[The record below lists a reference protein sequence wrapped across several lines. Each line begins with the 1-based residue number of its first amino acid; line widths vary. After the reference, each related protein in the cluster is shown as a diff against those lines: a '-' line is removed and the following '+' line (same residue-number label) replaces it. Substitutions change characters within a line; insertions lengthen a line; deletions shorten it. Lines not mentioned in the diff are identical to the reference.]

1 MATFKNRQDLGLTPA
16 TAEARGCPKT
26 GLRRLG
32 TQHNK
37 HRDTLAERLRRRPA
51 KPMGSPRVGSN
62 PTGVVSE
69 THLSILPAHMYV
81 PSTVVAT
88 SINPILHIHPP
99 PHPSRIHPHPA
110 PTAGSWP
117 RSGGAC
123 SASFGFGRGSVSVRL
138 GLGSARLGL
147 GSVRS
152 RCVSVALLSWF
163 GSVSVRLGLVS
174 VRSHLGS
181 GRSLFFLGL
190 FRSRFGSAACD
201 TQRAPTLPHPPSPTR
216 SFPKVCAFRAVDP
229 HKSADLRPVFDPG
242 EQVLL
247 CCKCAAQG
255 PRQASARRPEYH
267 KQMSKGAPKGTSGMP
282 K

>member
-1 MATFKNRQDLGLTPA
+1 MSPGGIGHGLGKCRNINFMVADVTKGSKVAISTITWIFQDFENLSRIRPSGLCDGSP
-16 TAEARGCPKT
+16 CNSK
-26 GLRRLG
+26 
-32 TQHNK
+32 
-37 HRDTLAERLRRRPA
+37 DTLAERLRRRPA

-201 TQRAPTLPHPPSPTR
+201 TQRAPTLPHPPSPAR
-216 SFPKVCAFRAVDP
+216 SFPKV
-229 HKSADLRPVFDPG
+229 
-242 EQVLL
+242 
-247 CCKCAAQG
+247 
-255 PRQASARRPEYH
+255 
-267 KQMSKGAPKGTSGMP
+267 
-282 K
+282 